1 MAAGD
6 AFRIGVATP
15 AQVEMMIAW
24 AQREGWNP
32 GVADARCF
40 RAADPDGFLVG
51 TIDDRLVATIS
62 AVRYPGLGF
71 VGLYIVDPEYRGR
84 GYGLRIWTA
93 AMERLEGV
101 VTGLDGVVA
110 QQDNYARSGFVL
122 AHRTIRFGGPAR
134 GRTHDD
140 VEALSVADLDVVADY
155 DEPCFGAP
163 RRAFLEEWIAQP
175 GARALGVRS
184 GGRLSGYGVIR
195 PAHDGYKVGP
205 LFADDAPT
213 AARILDGLALHA
225 GDGASLFLDVPEPN
239 AAGIALARDRG
250 LEPVFETARMYRGG
264 QPGDDPG
271 PGVRQHHLRARLSRR
286 LHLGRVLERH
296 AEDVERAEAEG
307 S

>member
-1 MAAGD
+1 VAEGGD
-6 AFRIGVATP
+6 VRISVASA
-15 AQVEMMIAW
+15 AQVDTMLAW

-32 GVADARCF
+32 GVTDARCF
-40 RAADPDGFLVG
+40 RSADPDGFLVG

-62 AVRYPGLGF
+62 AVRYSGLGF

-84 GYGLRIWTA
+84 GYGLRLWAA

-101 VTGLDGVVA
+101 ATGLDGVVA

-134 GRTHDD
+134 GRRHDE
-140 VEALSVADLDVVADY
+140 VETLTVADLDAVAAY

-163 RRAFLEEWIAQP
+163 RRGFLEQWLAQP

-195 PAHDGYKVGP
+195 PAHEGYKVGP
-205 LFADDAPT
+205 LFADDA
-213 AARILDGLALHA
+213 ANAGRIIDGLALHA
-225 GDGASLFLDVPEPN
+225 GEGSALFLDVPEPH

-264 QPGDDPG
+264 SPQID
-271 PGVRQHHLRARLSRR
+271 
-286 LHLGRVLERH
+286 LGRVF
-296 AEDVERAEAEG
+296 G
-307 S
+307 STTFELG

>member
-122 AHRTIRFGGPAR
+122 AHRTIRYGGPAR

-140 VEALSVADLDVVADY
+140 VKA
-155 DEPCFGAP
+155 
-163 RRAFLEEWIAQP
+163 
-175 GARALGVRS
+175 
-184 GGRLSGYGVIR
+184 
-195 PAHDGYKVGP
+195 
-205 LFADDAPT
+205 
-213 AARILDGLALHA
+213 
-225 GDGASLFLDVPEPN
+225 
-239 AAGIALARDRG
+239 
-250 LEPVFETARMYRGG
+250 
-264 QPGDDPG
+264 
-271 PGVRQHHLRARLSRR
+271 LSRR
-286 LHLGRVLERH
+286 RTRRGGGLRRALLRRAPTGIPRAVACPAGSAGARRAVGGTPVRLRRH
-296 AEDVERAEAEG
+296 PPGA
-307 S
+307 